1 MAYFQELPNI
11 LYPSL
16 LPSRNKVESRVIV
29 KNLFKRSKLRTD
41 LDQAITAF
49 NYYYI
54 KDGMRPDKVAQELYD
69 NPELDW
75 VVLTS
80 SNITNIRNE
89 WPLNHNDLQEYMLE
103 KYGSEEN
110 VAKVHHYETRKI
122 VDEYD
127 RVVIPAGLEVDKDFS
142 FQYLNFSKQVV
153 KVIPSQVVAEI
164 TNYQYEVR
172 LNDEKR
178 RIKVLKS
185 EYLSAFISEHREI
198 MAYDKSSDYISKG
211 LKGTY
216 NPRISGVYKNP
227 PCGGLCVLR
236 IN

>member
-1 MAYFQELPNI
+1 MGYFRELPNI
-11 LYPSL
+11 SYPSL
-16 LPSRNKVESRVIV
+16 LPSRNKVESRVTV

-49 NYYYI
+49 NYYNI
-54 KDGMRPDKVAQELYD
+54 KDGMRPDMVAQELYD

-80 SNITNIRNE
+80 NNITNIRDQ
-89 WPLNHNDLQEYMLE
+89 WPLDHNDLQEYMIE

-110 VAKVHHYETRKI
+110 VAKVHHHETRKI
-122 VDEYD
+122 VDEYN
-127 RVVIPAGLEVDKDFS
+127 RVVMPAGLRVDENFS
-142 FQYLNFSKQVV
+142 FQYLNFSGQVI
-153 KVIPSQVVAEI
+153 KVLSSQVVAPV

-178 RIKVLKS
+178 RIRVLKPQFVP
-185 EYLSAFISEHREI
+185 LFLTDHKNI
-198 MAYDKSSDYISKG
+198 MRYDRSSDYISNR

-216 NPRISGVYKNP
+216 NPRISGV
-227 PCGGLCVLR
+227 
-236 IN
+236 

>member
-1 MAYFQELPNI
+1 MGYFQELPNI

-49 NYYYI
+49 NYYNI
-54 KDGMRPDKVAQELYD
+54 KDGMRPDMVAQELYD

-89 WPLNHNDLQEYMLE
+89 WPLDHNDLQEYMLE
-103 KYGSEEN
+103 KYGSEAN
-110 VAKVHHYETRKI
+110 MMKVHHHETREI
-122 VDEYD
+122 RDEYN
-127 RVVIPAGLEVDKDFS
+127 RVVIPAGLEVDQDFS
-142 FQYLNFSKQVV
+142 FQYLNLSKQVV

-164 TNYQYEVR
+164 TNFQYEVR
-172 LNDEKR
+172 LNDKKR
-178 RIKVLKS
+178 RIRVLKS

-198 MAYDKSSDYISKG
+198 MTYDKSSDYISKR

-216 NPRISGVYKNP
+216 NPRISGV
-227 PCGGLCVLR
+227 
-236 IN
+236 

>member
-16 LPSRNKVESRVIV
+16 LPSRNKVERRIVV
-29 KNLFKRSKLRTD
+29 KNLFKRSKLRAD

-49 NYYYI
+49 NYYNI
-54 KDGMRPDKVAQELYD
+54 KDGMRPDMVAQELYD

-103 KYGSEEN
+103 KYGSEARIAE
-110 VAKVHHYETRKI
+110 VEIYETREI
-122 VDEYD
+122 LDEYN
-127 RVVIPAGLEVDKDFS
+127 RVVMPAGLQVDKNFS
-142 FQYLNFSKQVV
+142 FQYLNFSGQVI
-153 KVIPSQVVAEI
+153 KVLSSQVVAPV

-178 RIKVLKS
+178 RIRVLKS

-198 MAYDKSSDYISKG
+198 MSYDKSSDYISKR

-216 NPRISGVYKNP
+216 NPGITGV
-227 PCGGLCVLR
+227 
-236 IN
+236 